1 MHGLSEILGK
11 IMAIFLA
18 KQRDR
23 DGEIRRQ
30 EDRETTD
37 KKRYGEIERQRDREM
52 ERQRDEER
60 EQRQA
65 HR

>member
-1 MHGLSEILGK
+1 
-11 IMAIFLA
+11 MAIFLA
-18 KQRDR
+18 KQKDR

-37 KKRYGEIERQRDREM
+37 KKRYGEIERQRGREM

-60 EQRQA
+60 QQRQA